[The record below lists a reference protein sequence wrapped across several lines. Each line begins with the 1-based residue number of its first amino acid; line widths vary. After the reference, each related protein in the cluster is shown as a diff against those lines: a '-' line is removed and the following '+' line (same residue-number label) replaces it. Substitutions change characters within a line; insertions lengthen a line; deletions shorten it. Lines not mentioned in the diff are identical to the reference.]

1 MGGAPGWNHA
11 GSLVAAFAACACSA
25 GTIAATTGD
34 CPGDTDASG
43 WVDIED
49 FLTVLGEW
57 GCFDPA
63 GLCTGD
69 VNGDGYVN
77 IEDLLAVL
85 LNWGPCP
92 AAAVSAASAG
102 LDFAEQMLSQ
112 EAARFII
119 TKGEV
124 DAAYAHDLWL
134 GTYDPADGDV
144 VILPAEGYIGDPS
157 VNSLVGA
164 MLDAHDHVWAPLP
177 LPSPADKA
185 LPTVDQF
192 GTLHVRPVPLT
203 LTGWDGPYF
212 RLTYELLDEL
222 PQVRVT
228 SEGVA
233 GTVSHTFTANF
244 RITRKIDYV
253 IISPGR
259 VMIGKNVSVTGALGT
274 HYGIVAGELDG
285 AEADPL
291 VMRSDFYYLNSGLDT
306 KLDTFYAQMA
316 LHDTDGDGRISIN
329 DPAEQLAID
338 AAPGIIV
345 DTDQNGFVDDF
356 DLFLAHYDV
365 DGNQAVV
372 YDTVLAGGLPV
383 EFDVDLQLARL
394 IDEANPD
401 RDGDGFPSTADDH
414 SLGWK
419 DGVLDVMDTYAKV
432 RGRLAFAVARAEWE
446 VAHGGSYQTVVHGPI
461 QPGLGEPAVIF
472 EADERELPEITVGNF
487 ETALAW
493 FELQVPA
500 DPPAAPVD
508 FNAQV
513 AAGLAA
519 GGTLILPTGDPAE
532 INWEAIPYGAQAADD
547 YFDRP
552 IYRDMTFTNVR
563 IPMGLNGLFENCE
576 FRGVTFIETEP
587 DCVHENWNFAGAL
600 EQVEI
605 APGSG
610 IFIYELRFPGVT
622 ADLHGVPVPDTKLFS
637 NNVRFHDCTFI
648 GSVAGDTPLEHT
660 HWRNHLQFTGETRF
674 YIHADDPDLD
684 GQPDAADIQAVI
696 NAMDIGVLQELRK
709 SSILLPG
716 WSAGIVAFTSDQ
728 EADPVDI
735 PEVKLK
741 GTIVA
746 GTLEARGTLD
756 FHGTLMTTFRAVAGE
771 GPLFYGGHPS
781 DFKTAIGFFGPG
793 DCDFG
798 RITLRDDPDRT
809 LPDGIPWH
817 LSVEPAP

>member
-1 MGGAPGWNHA
+1 M
-11 GSLVAAFAACACSA
+11 VAAFAAVACCA
-25 GTIAATTGD
+25 GTVAAATGD
-34 CPGDTDASG
+34 CPGDTDASN
-43 WVDIED
+43 WVGIED
-49 FLTVLGEW
+49 FLTVLGQW
-57 GCFDPA
+57 GCSDPPVPCA
-63 GLCTGD
+63 GD
-69 VNGDGYVN
+69 VSGDGHVDV
-77 IEDLLAVL
+77 EDLFTVL

-92 AAAVSAASAG
+92 AAAVSAAGAG
-102 LDFAEQMLSQ
+102 LDFAEQMLSR
-112 EAARFII
+112 ESARFII
-119 TKGEV
+119 TRGEV
-124 DAAYAHDLWL
+124 EAFYAHDLWL

-144 VILPAEGYIGDPS
+144 QILPAEGYEGDPT
-157 VNSLVGA
+157 VISLVGA
-164 MLDAHDHVWAPLP
+164 VLDAHDHTWAPLP
-177 LPSPADKA
+177 LPSPADEA
-185 LPTVDQF
+185 LPAVDEF
-192 GTLHVRPVPLT
+192 GTLRVRPVPLGPV
-203 LTGWDGPYF
+203 GWDGPYF

-222 PQVRVT
+222 PQVRVI

-233 GTVSHTFTANF
+233 GALSHTLAANF
-244 RITRKIDYV
+244 RINKKFDYA

-259 VMIGKNVSVTGALGT
+259 VMIGKNVSVTGMVGT
-274 HYGIVAGELDG
+274 RYGIVAGELDDV
-285 AEADPL
+285 EADPL
-291 VMRSDFYYLNSGLDT
+291 VMHSDFYFLNAGLDNT
-306 KLDTFYAQMA
+306 LDTFYAQVA
-316 LHDTDGDGRISIN
+316 LYDADGDGRISI
-329 DPAEQLAID
+329 DHPTEQQAIA
-338 AAPGIIV
+338 AAPNIIV

-356 DLFLAHYDV
+356 DLFMAHYDA
-365 DGNQAVV
+365 DGDIAVV
-372 YDTVLAGGLPV
+372 YDTVLSGGQPV

-394 IDEANPD
+394 IDEAKPD
-401 RDGDGFPSTADDH
+401 RNGDGFPSMPADNV
-414 SLGWK
+414 LGWK

-432 RGRLAFAVARAEWE
+432 RGRLVFAVYRSEWE
-446 VAHGGSYQTVVHGPI
+446 VAHGDSYQTIVQGPI

-728 EADPVDI
+728 AADPVDI